1 LINSIPKS
9 LKLGIGAGIGLF
21 LAIIG
26 FQLMGLTSDDPVVL
40 VQLGDLSNP
49 LTLLGAAAFISMI
62 VMEKMKIKGNI
73 IIGIVAFSII
83 AWLAVGLISMV
94 LFHHHHL

>member
-1 LINSIPKS
+1 
-9 LKLGIGAGIGLF
+9 

-26 FQLMGLTSDDPVVL
+26 FQLMGLTSDNPVVL

-62 VMEKMKIKGNI
+62 VMEK
-73 IIGIVAFSII
+73 
-83 AWLAVGLISMV
+83 
-94 LFHHHHL
+94 